1 MVRLRVR
8 VRFEV
13 RVWVRVNVSVKNF
26 LTAVLLDIFE
36 HKDKG

>member
-1 MVRLRVR
+1 MVRLRVS
-8 VRFEV
+8 VEV
-13 RVWVRVNVSVKNF
+13 RVWVRVNVRVKNF